1 VDGGVAPLA
10 SILLRDGTTLQI
22 APDGVRAGDKV
33 IELAKIQDA
42 RRVSPNPETIA
53 FRVAGMGLLEYQ
65 PEREGDGATAL
76 EALYR
81 LRPELRPAGFG
92 VPAGAYPYPYPTYP
106 GYPGYAGLPPAPPYD
121 PNNPTGIVSA
131 PGYPSYPP
139 YPTYP
144 YPPATGY
151 APVPTPEQ
159 RAAMQSL
166 AERRFR
172 GVLTPFPRR
181 FGELLAAIYQL
192 YASRLRIWLLLG
204 LCVALLT
211 GLLDGGASYL
221 LSIIIQPNPSV
232 SGQLSTTS
240 CTFPYQFE
248 AGNALIRDALIW
260 GALLIVSVFATALQ
274 TAVMSNGARDAV
286 LDRKISVKRSF
297 GSGLRRFAPTLGASL
312 LAGGAYYLALAPA
325 AICFTIV
332 FASTSGM
339 NLCDTSN
346 AATASGFVQL
356 LTCLGSILGIIGITL
371 AILFAVRLGLAPYAA
386 ATDRISVR
394 QAMVRSWRITRGN
407 FWRTFGVILLTGIM
421 AWMVL
426 FIASLFGAASPI
438 LSDFIATPIAYLFT
452 VPFIAITYV
461 TLLYDL
467 RLRAEGYAALTQQ
480 EQREQQETPS
490 DSQQS
495 STTSTPV
502 PPLG

>member
-1 VDGGVAPLA
+1 
-10 SILLRDGTTLQI
+10 
-22 APDGVRAGDKV
+22 
-33 IELAKIQDA
+33 
-42 RRVSPNPETIA
+42 
-53 FRVAGMGLLEYQ
+53 M
-65 PEREGDGATAL
+65 
-76 EALYR
+76 
-81 LRPELRPAGFG
+81 
-92 VPAGAYPYPYPTYP
+92 
-106 GYPGYAGLPPAPPYD
+106 
-121 PNNPTGIVSA
+121 
-131 PGYPSYPP
+131 
-139 YPTYP
+139 
-144 YPPATGY
+144 
-151 APVPTPEQ
+151 
-159 RAAMQSL
+159 
-166 AERRFR
+166 
-172 GVLTPFPRR
+172 
-181 FGELLAAIYQL
+181 
-192 YASRLRIWLLLG
+192 
-204 LCVALLT
+204 
-211 GLLDGGASYL
+211 
-221 LSIIIQPNPSV
+221 
-232 SGQLSTTS
+232 
-240 CTFPYQFE
+240 
-248 AGNALIRDALIW
+248 
-260 GALLIVSVFATALQ
+260 
-274 TAVMSNGARDAV
+274 
-286 LDRKISVKRSF
+286 
-297 GSGLRRFAPTLGASL
+297 